1 VVELP
6 LFLFRIDQT
15 YTRWLFHGKDLY
27 RVNTTAN
34 LYTDMNA
41 MIEEID
47 GVEELLGNICIGT
60 FVDAIG
66 ESSTTRGPRADNHEQ
81 RTSFD

>member
-1 VVELP
+1 
-6 LFLFRIDQT
+6 
-15 YTRWLFHGKDLY
+15 
-27 RVNTTAN
+27 
-34 LYTDMNA
+34 MNA

-60 FVDAIG
+60 FVDANIG